1 MEPNIILLKEKN
13 HQPRII
19 YPAKL
24 SFRYKEEIKMFPVLQ
39 KLREYTT
46 RRAPFQEILKVVIL
60 CEKTEGHKTMSKITN
75 ELTA

>member
-1 MEPNIILLKEKN
+1 
-13 HQPRII
+13 
-19 YPAKL
+19 
-24 SFRYKEEIKMFPVLQ
+24 MFPVLQ

-75 ELTA
+75 ELKAWIRIIHDIKNIKEEEV